1 MDVKSGC
8 QQVKNRCI
16 AILFEK
22 YVLLLQRIYCG
33 ECMIFL
39 YLSCILISMEV
50 ETTRHKVAIYLFD
63 IRNRNVGLGEFE
75 WQLGSELARR
85 AGTLRR
91 QHGIELTF
99 IVPKKY
105 VGQFGDEVRY
115 IALTPLL
122 RCMVRYSSERFDI
135 CHLTQQM
142 SKLKFMRNAGVNL
155 MTVHDINFMY
165 EKSGHKLE
173 RRKRKFAKA
182 LKRADVLTY
191 ISQFVKS
198 DVEAHFSPRMEGS
211 VIYNGVT
218 DLNDVHGDIS
228 RFGIA
233 DGYLFHIS
241 SLLPKK
247 NVHKLVEMM
256 RYLPDERLVVV
267 GNLSTEYI
275 SGIKAKIAEWRL
287 TNVIMLENVSNE
299 EKAELYRHCKAF
311 LFPSL
316 CEGFGLPPLEAM
328 YFGKPVF
335 LSSLT
340 SLPEVGGANAYFFD
354 NLNEENM
361 ALTVRE
367 GLADFYTRPEEA
379 AEAVRRHAASF
390 TWSQCAESYIQ
401 LYLKLLKR

>member
-1 MDVKSGC
+1 MEKA
-8 QQVKNRCI
+8 QKKI
-16 AILFEK
+16 A
-22 YVLLLQRIYCG
+22 V
-33 ECMIFL
+33 
-39 YLSCILISMEV
+39 
-50 ETTRHKVAIYLFD
+50 YLFD

-85 AGTLRR
+85 ADELEKR
-91 QHGIELTF
+91 HGIKFTF
-99 IVPKKY
+99 IVPRRFI
-105 VGQFGDEVRY
+105 GCFGSSVRY
-115 IALTPLL
+115 IAFSPSSRMGLY
-122 RCMVRYSSERFDI
+122 RIRYMSHYFDI
-135 CHLTQQM
+135 CHITHQLTR
-142 SKLKFMRNAGVNL
+142 LKFMRRTRVNL

-165 EKSGHKLE
+165 EKSGIKLE
-173 RRKRKFAKA
+173 KHKRKFAKA

-191 ISQFVKS
+191 ISHFVKS

-218 DLNDVHGDIS
+218 DLTDVHGDIS

-241 SLLPKK
+241 SLMPKK
-247 NVHKLVEMM
+247 NVHKIVEMM

-267 GNLSTEYI
+267 GDLSTDYI
-275 SGIKAKIAEWRL
+275 SGIKAKIAEWGL

-328 YFGKPVF
+328 YLGKPVF
-335 LSSLT
+335 LSTLT

-367 GLADFYTRPEEA
+367 GLADFYSHPTEA
-379 AEAVRRHAASF
+379 AEAVRRHAATF
-390 TWSQCAESYIQ
+390 TWSHCADSYIQ
-401 LYLKLLKR
+401 LYLKLLRR